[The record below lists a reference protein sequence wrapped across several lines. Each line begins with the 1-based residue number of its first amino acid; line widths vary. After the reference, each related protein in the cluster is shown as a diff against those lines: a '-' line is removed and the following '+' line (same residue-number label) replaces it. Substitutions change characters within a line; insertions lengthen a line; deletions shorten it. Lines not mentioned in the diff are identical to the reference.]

1 MLKKTALLAPFA
13 LVVVATACVGESP
26 STSGEGEEGTPQAN
40 GAEGLK
46 GTDDGVTDEQLAD
59 SESELRGAV
68 GGVRRGGAVRAGGVA
83 VGGRGVAVGG
93 RGVAVGGR
101 GVAVGGRGVAVGGR
115 GVAVGGVRR
124 GWVSGR
130 WAPGWGWSHGVWV
143 VGGGGQYTCVH
154 DLDCAG
160 PLGPGVAI
168 CDFEP
173 SLGLGYCIAPN
184 WY

>member
-1 MLKKTALLAPFA
+1 MLKKAVLLAPFA
-13 LVVVATACVGESP
+13 LIVAAAACGGESP
-26 STSGEGEEGTPQAN
+26 STSGAGEQGTPQAN
-40 GAEGLK
+40 GAEDLRSA
-46 GTDDGVTDEQLAD
+46 DDGVTDEQLAD
-59 SESELRGAV
+59 SESELRGAA
-68 GGVRRGGAVRAGGVA
+68 RGGAVVRRGGVA

-101 GVAVGGRGVAVGGR
+101 GVAVGGRGVAWGGR

-124 GWVSGR
+124 GWVGGR
-130 WAPGWGWSHGVWV
+130 WAPGWGWANGVWV
-143 VGGGGQYTCVH
+143 VGGGGQQYTCVH

-173 SLGLGYCIAPN
+173 SLGLGYCVAPN

>member
-1 MLKKTALLAPFA
+1 MLKKAALLAPFA
-13 LVVVATACVGESP
+13 LIVVATACGGESP
-26 STSGEGEEGTPQAN
+26 STNGEGEQGAPQAN
-40 GAEGLK
+40 GADGLRSS
-46 GTDDGVTDEQLAD
+46 GDGVTDEQLAD
-59 SESELRGAV
+59 SESELRGAAV
-68 GGVRRGGAVRAGGVA
+68 GVRRGGVA

-124 GWVSGR
+124 GWVGGA
-130 WAPGWGWSHGVWV
+130 WAPGWGWRNGVWV
-143 VGGGGQYTCVH
+143 VGGTGQYSCVH
-154 DLDCAG
+154 DIDCAG
-160 PLGPGVAI
+160 PLGPGVAV

-173 SLGLGYCIAPN
+173 SLGLGQCVAPN

>member
-101 GVAVGGRGVAVGGR
+101 GVAVGG
-115 GVAVGGVRR
+115 VRR

>member
-13 LVVVATACVGESP
+13 VIVVATACGGESP
-26 STSGEGEEGTPQAN
+26 SARGEGEQGTPQAN
-40 GAEGLK
+40 SADGLRS
-46 GTDDGVTDEQLAD
+46 TDDGVTDEQLAD
-59 SESELRGAV
+59 SESELRGAAR
-68 GGVRRGGAVRAGGVA
+68 GGVVRRGGVA
-83 VGGRGVAVGG
+83 VGGA
-93 RGVAVGGR
+93 R

-124 GWVSGR
+124 GWVGGR

-160 PLGPGVAI
+160 PLGPGVAV
-168 CDFEP
+168 CSFDP
-173 SLGLGYCIAPN
+173 SIGLGYCVAPN